1 MKCGKQIQNEDQ
13 EYCYDCSTKPK
24 LFSKNYSVFLYNSY
38 MKKSMLAFK
47 YKNRREYVHF
57 YVDETIKRYGTEL
70 AALHIDAV
78 IAVPMY
84 YKKQRVRGYNQA
96 ETIAKELAKRL
107 EIPFCKDYLT
117 RIADTTPQKELDN
130 KERFKNLSKVIQIG
144 AGAKP
149 VNVVLL
155 VDDIYTTGSTM
166 NTCAKVLLG
175 SSYVQEVIGN
185 TTCIGY
191 GY

>member
-1 MKCGKQIQNEDQ
+1 MKCGKQIRNEDQ
-13 EYCYDCSTKPK
+13 EYCYDCFTKPK
-24 LFSKNYSVFLYNSY
+24 LFSKNYPIFLYNSY

-47 YKNRREYVHF
+47 YKNRREYVDF
-57 YVDETIKRYGTEL
+57 YVDAVIKRYGAEL
-70 AALHIDAV
+70 VKLEIDAV

-96 ETIAKELAKRL
+96 EIIAKELAKRL
-107 EIPFCKDYLT
+107 GTPFYKDYLK
-117 RIADTTPQKELDN
+117 RITDTTPQKELDN
-130 KERFKNLSKVIQIG
+130 KERFKNLSKVIKIG

-149 VNVVLL
+149 VKVVLL

-166 NTCAKVLLG
+166 NTCAKVLLD
-175 SSYVQEVIGN
+175 SNYVQKVIGN
-185 TTCIGY
+185 TICIGY